1 MKIDDQSTNKA
12 FLNNLI
18 LNDEFYRVI
27 TLQLADSFTNIKLIG
42 NDMNEYSDIVKNYIK
57 LNYYG

>member
-1 MKIDDQSTNKA
+1 MINRPNKA

-18 LNDEFYRVI
+18 LNDEIYRVI

>member
-1 MKIDDQSTNKA
+1 MINRPNKA